1 MTFHLSSFR
10 LIARILLA
18 AILLQAAGPIL
29 AAYQHKTGARWTEIC
44 STSGSKWVASTDVDK
59 LSGAGAHVGSDH
71 CVFCG
76 STGAAHEFDVS
87 HYLPALLSSNLPVTG
102 VQCDAASR
110 YAGHAILSR
119 APPAF
124 LI

>member
-1 MTFHLSSFR
+1 MKFHLSTFR
-10 LIARILLA
+10 LIARVLLA

-29 AAYQHKTGARWTEIC
+29 AAYQQKTGAHWTEIC

-59 LSGAGAHVGSDH
+59 SSGAGVHVGSDH

-76 STGAAHEFDVS
+76 STGATHEFNASRYLRAFPPSNQPVS
-87 HYLPALLSSNLPVTG
+87 GL
-102 VQCDAASR
+102 QCDTASR

-119 APPAF
+119 APPPF

>member
-1 MTFHLSSFR
+1 MSLQLSTLR

-18 AILLQAAGPIL
+18 AILLQAAGPVL
-29 AAYQHKTGARWTEIC
+29 AAYQHKTGAHWTEIC
-44 STSGSKWVASTDVDK
+44 STSGSKWVASKDVDK
-59 LSGAGAHVGSDH
+59 TSGAGMHVGSDH

-76 STGAAHEFDVS
+76 STGAAHEFDAS
-87 HYLPALLSSNLPVTG
+87 YYLPACRSSNLPFSG
-102 VQCDAASR
+102 VQFDTASR

-119 APPAF
+119 APPTF